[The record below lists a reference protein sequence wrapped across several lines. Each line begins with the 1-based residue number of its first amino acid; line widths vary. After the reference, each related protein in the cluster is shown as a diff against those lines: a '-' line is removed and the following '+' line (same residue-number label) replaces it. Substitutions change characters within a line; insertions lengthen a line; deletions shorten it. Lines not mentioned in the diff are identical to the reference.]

1 MISTQNYAECRYVNY
16 VNRQVEQ
23 FSIGIIL
30 QPTIRLATYLSRFY
44 QVNKYDLMAPLLHH
58 CALSICEN

>member
-1 MISTQNYAECRYVNY
+1 MIPSQNYVECGYVNY

-30 QPTIRLATYLSRFY
+30 QPTVRLASFLTCY
-44 QVNKYDLMAPLLHH
+44 QVNKYDLMVPLLHH